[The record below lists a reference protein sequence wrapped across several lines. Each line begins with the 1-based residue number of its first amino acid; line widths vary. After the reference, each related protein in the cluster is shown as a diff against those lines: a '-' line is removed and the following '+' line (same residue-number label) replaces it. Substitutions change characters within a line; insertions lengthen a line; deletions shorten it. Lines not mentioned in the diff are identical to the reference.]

1 MTDRI
6 TSPEIA
12 RLSRDKLKSKLE
24 AAMPD
29 ANVPTLLLLL
39 VQLTGDHG
47 WLEGPFQPGR
57 SKGIDDNDTGGL
69 PQEVQDG
76 VRSAAVDAIMAWH
89 DGRPEAIPEPAPEQ
103 IIDMLSVTEAEQ
115 LPPEYAGIMLAR
127 LEAFANPEA
136 GVPKL
141 EAPEG
146 FFALI
151 VGAGMSGVCAAIRLR
166 QAGIPYVIVEKQ
178 NDVAGVW
185 NSHRYPG
192 CSVDTPSHLYSY
204 TFAGHDWTRLFPA
217 REEIGEYFVGVAK
230 KFGVYEDITFNTEV
244 TDARFDEDRNVWTVR
259 LRHQDGSVE
268 TLTPNILMTAAGQFA
283 QPFTPEIEGI
293 DTFTGEVVH
302 TAEWDDDLDVR
313 GKRIAVIGTGASA
326 MQFVPAAVDEVSEMT
341 VFQRSRQ
348 WVAPFPK
355 FKLPVPDGIRFLM
368 KAMPLYQY
376 WYRLRLSWIFDSKI
390 HPSLQID
397 PEWPDQENSVNAI
410 NAGHRRFFTRHI
422 LSELGD
428 RQDLADK
435 VVPSYPPYGKRMLLD
450 NGWFKAI
457 TRDHVELIDN
467 AEDSIAS
474 IQGDKIIT
482 RQGREVEVDLI
493 VFATGYK
500 VANMLSTLSI
510 TGRDGKTI
518 RDAWGND
525 NPQAYL
531 GTTVPDFPN
540 LFVLYGPN
548 TQLGHGG
555 AFIFIMECQVGY
567 VIDLVRQMF
576 DNNIAAVEVKRD
588 VHHDYNEEIQALH
601 RKMIWTHKGM
611 TTYVR
616 NSTGRVVANNPWRL
630 VDFWRILRQA
640 NIDDYL
646 VTESATPVGALR

>member
-1 MTDRI
+1 MTPRT
-6 TSPEIA
+6 TSPEISD
-12 RLSRDKLKSKLE
+12 LSPEELREKLV

-29 ANVPTLLLLL
+29 ANIPTLLLLL
-39 VQLTGDHG
+39 VQLTGDDS
-47 WLEGPFQPGR
+47 WLEAPYQPER
-57 SKGIDDNDTGGL
+57 SRGIDDNDTGGL
-69 PQEVQDG
+69 PEDVQDR

-89 DGRPEAIPEPAPEQ
+89 AGRDEAIPEPSPDQ
-103 IIDMLSVTEAEQ
+103 IIEMLSVTEAEQ

-127 LEAFANPEA
+127 LEAFADPEA
-136 GVPKL
+136 GIPEL

-151 VGAGMSGVCAAIRLR
+151 VGAGMSGICAAIRLR

-204 TFAGHDWTRLFPA
+204 TFAGHDWSRLFPA
-217 REEIGEYFVGVAK
+217 REEIGDYFVGVAK
-230 KFGVYEDITFNTEV
+230 KFGVYDEITFNTEV
-244 TDARFDEDRNVWTVR
+244 TDARFDEENDVWSVT
-259 LRHQDGSVE
+259 LRRADGSTKE
-268 TLTPNILMTAAGQFA
+268 LTPNILLTAAGQFA
-283 QPFTPEIEGI
+283 KPFTPRIEGI
-293 DTFTGEVVH
+293 DSFTGEVIH
-302 TAEWDDDLDVR
+302 TAEWTDELDVE
-313 GKRIAVIGTGASA
+313 GKRVAVIGTGASA
-326 MQFVPAAVDEVSEMT
+326 MQFVPAVVDDVSEMT

-368 KAMPLYQY
+368 KAVPMYQY

-390 HPSLQID
+390 HPSLQVD

-410 NAGHRRFFTRHI
+410 NAGHRRFFTRYI
-422 LSELGD
+422 LQELGD

-435 VVPSYPPYGKRMLLD
+435 VVPEYPPYGKRMLLD

-467 AEDSIAS
+467 SEDGIAS
-474 IQGDKIIT
+474 VRGNTIIT
-482 RQGREVEVDLI
+482 RQGREIEVDMI
-493 VFATGYK
+493 VFATGYT

-510 TGRDGKTI
+510 TGRGGKTI
-518 RDAWGND
+518 RDAWGDD

-576 DNNIAAVEVKRD
+576 DQGISSVEVKPE
-588 VHHDYNEEIQALH
+588 VHHAYNEEIQALH

-616 NSTGRVVANNPWRL
+616 NSTGRVVVNNPWRL
-630 VDFWRILRQA
+630 VDFWRILRRA
-640 NIDDYL
+640 NIDDYS
-646 VTESATPVGALR
+646 VTEPAVAAAGAR